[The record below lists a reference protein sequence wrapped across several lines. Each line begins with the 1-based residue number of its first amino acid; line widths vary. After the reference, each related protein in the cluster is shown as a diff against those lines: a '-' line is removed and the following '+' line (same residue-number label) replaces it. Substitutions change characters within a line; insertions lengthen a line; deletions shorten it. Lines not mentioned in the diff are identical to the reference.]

1 MRLLYKPLGALVAVA
16 GGLLAAATF
25 QQIWRRIGRE
35 DKAPTATDRQ
45 RGWSE
50 VLLAAALQGAVFGV
64 VKAAVDRAG
73 ATGYQRLT
81 GVWPGNEGPSQDR

>member
-1 MRLLYKPLGALVAVA
+1 MRLLYKPLGALLGVT

-25 QQIWRRIGRE
+25 KQVWRRIGRDDE
-35 DKAPTATDRQ
+35 APTATDHQ

-50 VLLAAALQGAVFGV
+50 VLLAAALQGALFGV

-73 ATGYQRLT
+73 AVGYHRLT
-81 GVWPGNEGPSQDR
+81 GVWPGDEAGPEHR